1 MINIDN
7 FGGCIGTLQNDPIIL
22 DNRDGSRKV
31 LMTILCPDLSTGK
44 NKPRTYQRIPVQG
57 FIPKTYKGKS
67 PYAYL
72 HAGDSVHI
80 EYTMK
85 ANHHNNQTELICQ
98 IDTIKFGKELP
109 DTLEKEPP
117 MPAAAATP
125 KEVPTVEETPDT
137 PADPKYQVDLDLND
151 DLDL

>member
-1 MINIDN
+1 MNKKIIAALCLSVVMCAFLFSGCSNEQN
-7 FGGCIGTLQNDPIIL
+7 FTAKTYSSGDTEVTSVKL
-22 DNRDGSRKV
+22 
-31 LMTILCPDLSTGK
+31 DLSDREIEVK
-44 NKPRTYQRIPVQG
+44 
-57 FIPKTYKGKS
+57 KS
-67 PYAYL
+67 DD
-72 HAGDSVHI
+72 DSVHI

-117 MPAAAATP
+117 MPATAATP

-137 PADPKYQVDLDLND
+137 QTDPKYQVDLDLND